1 MSEGTLNYLAGRGWL
16 IFSGG
21 NTADGEIRAQAIAR
35 AKTYGITAYLSLADD
50 GGDSLMDDM
59 EDLGARSGYFIELE
73 YDESEEVLEELKTSS
88 LVVIEVGTSIDAL
101 HKALQGD
108 VLESVKQAYQNG
120 GVILIEG
127 LAVNLFGRWL
137 VADDGAIMDGLNWV
151 KNAFIEPESTG
162 AEDSRA
168 VKAVLSE
175 MADAVA
181 INIEAGAALALG
193 PNGAIEL
200 WGEDANVT
208 ISLGK
213 KFIETPSEED

>member
-1 MSEGTLNYLAGRGWL
+1 MAEGTLNYLAGRGWL
-16 IFSGG
+16 VFSGG

-35 AKTYGITAYLSLADD
+35 AKTYGITAYISLADD
-50 GGDSLMDDM
+50 GGDALMDDM
-59 EDLGARSGYFIELE
+59 EDLGARSGYFIELDM
-73 YDESEEVLEELKTSS
+73 DESEDTLEDLKTSS
-88 LVVIEVGTSIDAL
+88 LVVIEIGTSVDAL
-101 HKALQGD
+101 HGALQGD
-108 VLESVKQAYQNG
+108 VLEGIRTAYQNG
-120 GVILIEG
+120 AVVLIEG
-127 LAVNLFGRWL
+127 LAVNLFGTWV
-137 VADDGAIMDGLNWV
+137 VADDGAIIDGLNWV

-193 PNGAIEL
+193 PNGAIER

-213 KFIETPSEED
+213 KFIESNSED